1 MHSLHITLPTEQTS
15 EMKRSEIRMTLG
27 TVASGVV
34 TLGGGTYNIGFNDG
48 DETQFDAYDLAEL
61 LDLWI
66 EFCAE
71 NNFDTASVDYVEKVT
86 E

>member
-1 MHSLHITLPTEQTS
+1 
-15 EMKRSEIRMTLG
+15 MTLG
-27 TVASGVV
+27 TAATGVV
-34 TLGGGTYNIGFNDG
+34 RTGGGTNNIGFNDG

-71 NNFDTASVDYVEKVT
+71 NQFSTNSVDYVEEVQ